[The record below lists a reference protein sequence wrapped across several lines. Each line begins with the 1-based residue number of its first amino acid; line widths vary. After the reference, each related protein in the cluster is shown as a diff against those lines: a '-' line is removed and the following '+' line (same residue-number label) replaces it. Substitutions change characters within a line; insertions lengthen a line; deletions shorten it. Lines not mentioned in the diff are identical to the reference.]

1 MKQLEQ
7 DAESQESIRA
17 LIDKVTIEFERLP
30 SSIPTEQ
37 RSDVNQ
43 DMHSVLNTVSRTLQE
58 GRTAPSTRG
67 RGQGQGDRLVHQ
79 SMDLESVRNDIEI
92 NHQEV
97 DREEMELKRRSN
109 ALEND
114 MKKLKEKKL
123 KLHLAKYEVELRSTA
138 KTNLHRLMV
147 SSKKEVLGN
156 IQLLKEKTTVQLQAM
171 SDFEEDLAGKIKRLM
186 KVSVAR
192 GVLGLWGFD
201 HFG

>member
-67 RGQGQGDRLVHQ
+67 SGQGDGLVNQ

>member
-67 RGQGQGDRLVHQ
+67 RGQGDGLVHQ

-114 MKKLKEKKL
+114 MKKL

-186 KVSVAR
+186 KVSVGR
-192 GVLGLWGFD
+192 GGVVVVGF
-201 HFG
+201 

>member
-67 RGQGQGDRLVHQ
+67 SGQGQGDGLVNQ

-186 KVSVAR
+186 KVSVGR

>member
-43 DMHSVLNTVSRTLQE
+43 DVHSVLNTVSRTLQE
-58 GRTAPSTRG
+58 GKTAI
-67 RGQGQGDRLVHQ
+67 QGHGHGHGDGLVHQ

-186 KVSVAR
+186 KVGG
-192 GVLGLWGFD
+192 GVGECV
-201 HFG
+201 